1 MFRFIILLACTLP
14 PISLYYDEYFFPKWI
29 WSIVACLVAV
39 SIRLTYK
46 IGILKKTH
54 LWEWKYAA
62 TIISV
67 SICFYAIV
75 DSHIR
80 GTHIHMP
87 FENPTVLSLHLCL
100 LLPFVYKE
108 CQNWPFKYRTLVGC
122 IILTTL
128 YMSHCRTGWI
138 CVALFIITGLF
149 RKTWQRLIGLSVIIL
164 MAILLML
171 FVKTNSSK
179 GRWFI
184 IQNTIELIA
193 QKPFT
198 GHGYRGFQK
207 NYMLQQRQYFEH
219 HPESN
224 YSSLADNINHPLNEY
239 LYVSVNY
246 GCLGGILLLFFII
259 GPLIIR
265 PDRHN
270 PTYYSL
276 HALFVFSLLTYPL
289 YYPMSWIIIIMSWWR
304 LIQTFYS
311 IKIGRKLGI
320 ITLFVCSIFLI
331 YVLREDYFY
340 RKWGQVSYIA
350 QQGHP
355 RAMMIHYKCLYPH
368 FSHNPFFLY
377 DYTIN
382 SFYALNF
389 EEACRL
395 SDECQNYFMTY
406 DLTLLKGDIH
416 YQMKDYDKALQ
427 YYQTAEFMCP
437 VRFAPLEGMLNVYLA
452 MNKNTKADSIRTIIQ
467 NKDIKVPS
475 STIVEIKRK
484 SEATHTK

>member
-1 MFRFIILLACTLP
+1 M
-14 PISLYYDEYFFPKWI
+14 

-46 IGILKKTH
+46 TGILRQPH
-54 LWEWKYAA
+54 LREWKYAA

-67 SICFYAIV
+67 SICFYAII
-75 DSHIR
+75 DSNIR

-108 CQNWPFKYRTLVGC
+108 CQNWPFKYKTLVGC
-122 IILTTL
+122 IILSTL

-138 CVALFIITGLF
+138 CIALFVIMGLF

-164 MAILLML
+164 MTVLLML

-184 IQNTIELIA
+184 IHNTIELIA

-198 GHGYRGFQK
+198 GYGYRGFQK
-207 NYMLQQRQYFEH
+207 NYMLQQKKYFEYQ
-219 HPESN
+219 PESE
-224 YSSLADNINHPLNEY
+224 YSLLADNINHPLNEF

-246 GCLGGILLLFFII
+246 GCLGGLLLLFLLT
-259 GPLIIR
+259 GPLTIR
-265 PDRHN
+265 PNKHT
-270 PTYYSL
+270 PTHFAL
-276 HALFVFSLLTYPL
+276 QALFAFSLFAYPL

-304 LIQTFYS
+304 LIKTFYP
-311 IKIGRKLGI
+311 IKIDRKLCFT
-320 ITLFVCSIFLI
+320 TLFVCSIFLI

-355 RAMMIHYKCLYPH
+355 RAMMKHYKCLYTH
-368 FSHNPFFLY
+368 FSCNPLFLY

-416 YQMKDYDKALQ
+416 YQMKDYSEALRC
-427 YYQTAEFMCP
+427 YQTAEFMCP

-452 MNKNTKADSIRTIIQ
+452 MNNTTKVDSIRTIIQ

-484 SEATHTK
+484 SEAIHTK